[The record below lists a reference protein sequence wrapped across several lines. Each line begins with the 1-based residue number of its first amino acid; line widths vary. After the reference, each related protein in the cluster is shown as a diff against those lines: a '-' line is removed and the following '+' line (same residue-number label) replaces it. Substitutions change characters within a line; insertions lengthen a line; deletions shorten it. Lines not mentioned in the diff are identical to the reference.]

1 MEAYNVIT
9 ENIENLE
16 EIFTKKLP
24 SDRKFL
30 TIAPHT
36 GEHIPLNYLKNVYK
50 SAKSWKKDVDHVTS
64 ELYDLIDVE
73 SGLITTN
80 IHRDFV
86 DLNRSLSKEN
96 DGIIKNEGFDGTN
109 ILIKDYTS
117 FEKDNVLSNF
127 YSPFY
132 NMLNKE
138 MFELRKK
145 YDTAFLLN
153 GHSMENS
160 SPKNKEDREDYPRPD
175 FCIGTLS
182 GTSAT
187 KKITNTFV
195 NTLTELA
202 REEKLDVKV
211 DYPFKGQ
218 GNLSKIY
225 SFPKRGYN
233 TLLLEVNQ
241 KLYVKEDY
249 SIDYESLK
257 NINGII
263 KTTMDETLK
272 VIR

>member
-1 MEAYNVIT
+1 MKAYNVIT

-36 GEHIPLNYLKNVYK
+36 GEYIPFNYLKNVYK

-64 ELYDLIDVE
+64 ELYDLVDVE

-96 DGIIKNEGFDGTN
+96 DGIIKNEGFDGAK
-109 ILIKDYTS
+109 IVVKDYTN
-117 FEKDNVLSNF
+117 FEKENILSNF

-132 NMLNKE
+132 NILNKE
-138 MFELRKK
+138 MFELREKH
-145 YDTAFLLN
+145 DIAFLLN

-160 SPKNKEDREDYPRPD
+160 SPRNKEGIENYPRPD
-175 FCIGTLS
+175 FCVGTLD
-182 GTSAT
+182 GRSAT
-187 KKITNTFV
+187 REITDTFV

-202 REEKLDVKV
+202 KDEMLDVEV
-211 DYPFKGQ
+211 DYPFRGQ

-225 SFPKRGYN
+225 SFPRRGYN

-241 KLYVKEDY
+241 RLYVKEDY
-249 SIDYESLK
+249 SIDHDSLRD
-257 NINGII
+257 INGMI
-263 KTTMDETLK
+263 KTTMDETLN